1 MIDLFD
7 VILLF
12 LEMMLS
18 VSQSL
23 ITLGDVGEGQGAL
36 GGTLLRILSKYASS
50 VSSSLEGRTAADGS
64 VEMTELHGGARIAF
78 VFNEI
83 FGRLLWGMD
92 PFEGLD
98 DEDIRTAIANA
109 NGTRPSLFVP
119 EISFDLLVRRQIAR
133 LEAPG
138 IQCVEMVLEELQ
150 RLAQHCESQMPELQR
165 FPVLRDRVLEVVSDM
180 LRGCVKPAQNMV
192 SSLVQVELAYV
203 NTSHPDFIGGKQALA
218 QVTKKAAH
226 ASAEASSTSGGVGMD
241 SVVLSSTGAPS
252 TPVPSSSNQ
261 TSGTMPPSMS
271 PEPNRG
277 AASMSNA
284 NTPAAGF
291 FGLFRPPSNQP
302 FPGASSDQQMM
313 SGSATNSQQTPGN
326 GVGRPLKPPTMRQP
340 QHQPNPNLSSS
351 RDSSGLVKLPQM
363 PDRMKVTAGTNDWG
377 R

>member
-1 MIDLFD
+1 
-7 VILLF
+7 
-12 LEMMLS
+12 MLS
-18 VSQSL
+18 VTQSL
-23 ITLGDVGEGQGAL
+23 TALGDVGEGQGAL
-36 GGTLLRILSKYASS
+36 GGTLLRILSKFASS

-64 VEMTELHGGARIAF
+64 VEMAELHGGARIAF

-150 RLAQHCESQMPELQR
+150 RLAQQCEAQMPELQR
-165 FPVLRDRVLEVVSDM
+165 FPVLRDRVLEVVGDI

-192 SSLVQVELAYV
+192 SALVQVELAYV

-218 QVTKKAAH
+218 QVTKKASH
-226 ASAEASSTSGGVGMD
+226 ASTEAASTSGGVGMD
-241 SVVLSSTGAPS
+241 SVVSSGAPS
-252 TPVPSSSNQ
+252 TPVPSSSQ
-261 TSGTMPPSMS
+261 AAGLPVMS
-271 PEPNRG
+271 PDPSRG
-277 AASMSNA
+277 AAGASNA

-291 FGLFRPPSNQP
+291 FGLFRPPPNQL
-302 FPGASSDQQMM
+302 FPAGPADTGSTNGTNTASS
-313 SGSATNSQQTPGN
+313 SAQSTLNGGN
-326 GVGRPLKPPTMRQP
+326 RPQKPPTLRQ
-340 QHQPNPNLSSS
+340 QLPNPSLGSS

-363 PDRMKVTAGTNDWG
+363 PERMKVTAGTNDWG
-377 R
+377 RYSVF